1 MAASGHSGAP
11 RKANPTARRSRKSP
25 PVELPPMERPRQV
38 PTKSSFL
45 LAETILR
52 DIVRDRLKPGDP
64 LPAERIMVEKYGM
77 GRTTVREALRL
88 LEYQGA
94 IQIKQG
100 LNGGP
105 IVQTPNSSHFASTI
119 LFLMQM
125 QRTPFRSIVEVR
137 SAIEPMI
144 CQLAAERIS
153 REALDELQR
162 TIVEM
167 HRIVDEHEATPE
179 FNELNTRFHNVIAW
193 SSGNPLF
200 QYLADSLLDIMDGAV
215 VGVSYSER
223 SERGVIVAHESI
235 LAALREHDGT
245 AASEAMQQHLDD
257 WEAYARRRYPDALD
271 QVIPWTWG
279 GGYRAVIPP
288 AHTAL
293 GK

>member
-1 MAASGHSGAP
+1 MFAEPNRKGLPMAANRRRV
-11 RKANPTARRSRKSP
+11 RKAA
-25 PVELPPMERPRQV
+25 PVELPPMERVRQV
-38 PTKSSFL
+38 PAKSSFL

-52 DIVRDRLKPGDP
+52 DIVRDHLQPGDP
-64 LPAERIMVEKYGM
+64 LPAERIMVDKYGM
-77 GRTTVREALRL
+77 GRGTVREALRL

-100 LNGGP
+100 LGGGP
-105 IVQTPNSSHFASTI
+105 VVQKPNSSHFASTI

-125 QRTPFRSIVEVR
+125 QRTPFKSIVEVR

-167 HRIVDEHEATPE
+167 NRIVDSHEQTLE

-200 QYLADSLLDIMDGAV
+200 QYLADSLLDIMDGAI
-215 VGVSYSER
+215 VGVTYSER
-223 SERGVIVAHESI
+223 SERGVIVAHEAI
-235 LAALREHDGT
+235 LSALREKDGA
-245 AASEAMQQHLDD
+245 AASEAMTQHLRD
-257 WEAYARRRYPDALD
+257 WEAYARRRYPDALE

-279 GGYRAVIPP
+279 GGHRTPVSPR
-288 AHTAL
+288 TAS
-293 GK
+293 GE

>member
-1 MAASGHSGAP
+1 MAVSGQSGAS
-11 RKANPTARRSRKSP
+11 RQTSTKTGRRRRKSP
-25 PVELPPMERPRQV
+25 PAPLPPMERPRQV
-38 PTKSSFL
+38 PAKSSFL
-45 LAETILR
+45 LAETILH
-52 DIVRDRLKPGDP
+52 DIVRDRLQPGDP

-77 GRTTVREALRL
+77 GRGTVREALRL

-94 IQIKQG
+94 ILIKQG

-105 IVQTPNSSHFASTI
+105 VVQNPNSSHFASTI

-153 REALDELQR
+153 TEAIDELQR
-162 TIVEM
+162 TIVGM
-167 HRIVDEHEATPE
+167 HRIVDEHEQNPE

-215 VGVSYSER
+215 VGVNYSER

-235 LAALREHDGT
+235 LAALRERDGS
-245 AASEAMQQHLDD
+245 AASEAMQKHLDD
-257 WEAYARRRYPDALD
+257 WETYARRRYPDALD

-279 GGYRAVIPP
+279 GAYRNRFP
-288 AHTAL
+288 A
-293 GK
+293 